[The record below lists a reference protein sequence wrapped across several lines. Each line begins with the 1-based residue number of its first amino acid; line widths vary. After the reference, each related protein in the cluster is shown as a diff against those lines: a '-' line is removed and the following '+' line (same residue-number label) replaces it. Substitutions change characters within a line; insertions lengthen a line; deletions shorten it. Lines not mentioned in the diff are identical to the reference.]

1 MIRLSP
7 LRRTSLQRVTF
18 PLLVLLS
25 IAMIILGKADQVT
38 LESIRVAVAD
48 AAAPALEILS
58 RPLSSLA
65 DLATRARRLVA
76 VYQDNERLVEENERL
91 IGWQQAALKLASENS
106 QLRGLLKLIPE
117 PTATYLTARVVANSG
132 GAYVRSLMVYAGSDN
147 GVARGQAAITGDGL
161 VGRVS
166 EVGSRAAR
174 VLLITDLNSRV
185 PVVVEGSQQRA
196 LLAGD
201 NSEHPSLRYLDAYA
215 AIRIGDRIVTS
226 GQGGVFPP
234 GLPVGVVASLDGGRP
249 RVEPYVEISR
259 VGYLRI
265 VDYGLADA
273 LPKPVPI
280 VARGGR
286 RGERPADD
294 GRQSRR

>member
-1 MIRLSP
+1 VIRLSP

-25 IAMIILGKADQVT
+25 VTMILLGKADQVM
-38 LESIRVAVAD
+38 LESLRIAVAD
-48 AAAPALEILS
+48 AAAPVLEILS
-58 RPLSSLA
+58 RPLSALA
-65 DLATRARRLVA
+65 DLATRARRLVS
-76 VYQDNERLVEENERL
+76 VYQDNDRLAEENERL
-91 IGWQQAALKLASENS
+91 IGWQHAALKLASENS
-106 QLRGLLKLIPE
+106 QLRELLKLTPE
-117 PTATYLTARVVANSG
+117 PAATYLTARVVANSG
-132 GAYVRSLMVYAGSDN
+132 GAYVRSVMVYAGSEN
-147 GVARGQAAITGDGL
+147 GVARGQAAVTGDGL

-174 VLLITDLNSRV
+174 VLLVTDLNSRV
-185 PVVVEGSQQRA
+185 PVIVEGPQQRA

-201 NSEHPSLRYLDAYA
+201 NSERPYLRYLDTGA

-234 GLPVGVVASLDGGRP
+234 GLPVGVVASLDGGAP
-249 RVEPYVEISR
+249 RVEPYVELSR

-280 VARGGR
+280 VPRGGR
-286 RGERPADD
+286 RGERSAD
-294 GRQSRR
+294 GQQSRR